1 MVDENT
7 DWEKTDKLVDDYSL
21 HKRVHY
27 ESEKWCS
34 PKGVEMIQLEKLYLN
49 ATLRNSGIGLK
60 QRFLVKS
67 TTVKYSQMDQWGK
80 NKGSLNFAIAYFQ
93 I

>member
-1 MVDENT
+1 MHRPNET
-7 DWEKTDKLVDDYSL
+7 PWCGISL
-21 HKRVHY
+21 EPHISNSRCCPEVA
-27 ESEKWCS
+27 WPGPCS
-34 PKGVEMIQLEKLYLN
+34 IQGSIHLSSLEKLYLN

-80 NKGSLNFAIAYFQ
+80 NK
-93 I
+93 